1 MKSILIIG
9 AGVIGLSIAHE
20 LSKTKKFKIVVI
32 ERSNSFGSGNTLKNS
47 QVIHSGVYYKKFF
60 KK

>member
-32 ERSNSFGSGNTLKNS
+32 ERSNSFGSGNTHAFPSNPFRCLL
-47 QVIHSGVYYKKFF
+47 
-60 KK
+60 

>member
-32 ERSNSFGSGNTLKNS
+32 SNSFGSGNTLKNS
-47 QVIHSGVYYKKFF
+47 QVIHSGVYYKKKFF